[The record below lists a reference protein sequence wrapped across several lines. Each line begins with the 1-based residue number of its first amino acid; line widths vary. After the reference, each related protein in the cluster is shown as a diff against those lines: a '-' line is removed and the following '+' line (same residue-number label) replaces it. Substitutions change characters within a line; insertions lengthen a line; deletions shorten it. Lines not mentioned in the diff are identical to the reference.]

1 MCLAGGGANWRR
13 EGPAR
18 ALLFRSAGLA
28 LILAVALPLVA
39 CGGSPAQIVDY
50 FPQRGAV
57 DVSTAVPI
65 RITFDHDVD
74 RASVEARFHLSPSTT
89 GTVQW
94 VSGHELVYQHPPLQ
108 PNKSYEVILDPG
120 YRDLAGNVYTLR
132 HHWAFVTETPPSLVA
147 STPANGDQGVDP
159 ATYLTLEF
167 TRPMNGATLAS
178 AITVS
183 PSVPVDVRLD
193 PSDSRRAVIAP
204 SQLLAP
210 KTAYEIAVNT
220 GALDADGNQL
230 DRDQT
235 VDFTTGTLH
244 TLHGWITFAVTNADG
259 SAGGAW
265 IVDAQGFPRRLYDAG
280 PVAAFSWSPT
290 GDHLLLEGSG
300 DTWSDFVPG
309 GQSTTPLPFHATWAA
324 ALSTS
329 LGYVYIDESG
339 TLHHFGA
346 DGSDRVIASDVNE
359 AAVAPGGRRVSF
371 VQGGDLTNAISGYDI
386 DLEAQYRLALDTG
399 PVSDVTWAPSGARL
413 AYLRND
419 GTTSTLRVRNLAG
432 AAGTSTVASG
442 RLGPAR
448 WLPDSLHVVVAA
460 GLTSSSGVIHKAFV
474 LNVVAPPPSLTT
486 ANGLPADPTV
496 DVASPVPSPDGHQL
510 AFVSDGQ
517 IWLMNAD
524 GTRPVPLTRQD
535 PGGFP
540 YSCREPAWTRT

>member
-1 MCLAGGGANWRR
+1 MATS
-13 EGPAR
+13 
-18 ALLFRSAGLA
+18 FRVAGLG
-28 LILAVALPLVA
+28 LIIAVALPLMA

-74 RASVEARFHLSPSTT
+74 RASVEARFHLSPSSG

-94 VSGHELVYQHPPLQ
+94 LSGHELVYQHTPLQ
-108 PNKSYEVILDPG
+108 PSTSYQVILDPG

-132 HHWAFVTETPPSLVA
+132 HHWAFVTEVPPALVA
-147 STPANGDQGVDP
+147 STPAAGDQGVDP
-159 ATYLTLEF
+159 ASYLALQF
-167 TRPMNGATLAS
+167 TRAMNGATLAS
-178 AITVS
+178 AITLY
-183 PSVPVDVRLD
+183 PTVPIDVRLD
-193 PSDSRRAVIAP
+193 PNDSRRALIAP

-210 KTAYEIAVNT
+210 NTAYEIAINT
-220 GALDADGNQL
+220 AALDADGNQL

-244 TLHGWITFAVTNADG
+244 RLHGWITFAVSNADG
-259 SAGGAW
+259 SDGGAW

-280 PVAAFSWSPT
+280 PVAAFNWSPG

-300 DTWSDFVPG
+300 DAWSDFLPG
-309 GQSTTPLPFHATWAA
+309 GQSTPLPFHATWAA
-324 ALSTS
+324 ALAAT
-329 LGYVYIDESG
+329 LGYVYIDEAR
-339 TLHHFGA
+339 TLHRFGA
-346 DGSDRVIASDVNE
+346 DGSDRVIATDVSE

-371 VQGGDLTNAISGYDI
+371 VQGGDAADEISGYDVEL
-386 DLEAQYRLALDTG
+386 DARYRLAVDTG
-399 PVSDVTWAPSGARL
+399 PVSDVTWAPSGSRL

-419 GTTSTLRVRNLAG
+419 GATASLRVRNLTG
-432 AAGTSTVASG
+432 AAGTSTIASG
-442 RLGPAR
+442 QLGPAR

-460 GLTSSSGVIHKAFV
+460 ALVGPAGADSVIHKAFV
-474 LNVVAPPPSLTT
+474 LNVVAPAPSLTS
-486 ANGLPADPTV
+486 ANGLPVDPSL
-496 DVASPVPSPDGHQL
+496 DVQSPVPSPDGHQL

-524 GTRPVPLTRQD
+524 GTRPIPLTRQD
-535 PGGFP
+535 PASFP